1 MSTHTSDPIPAY
13 YGGEVKVTA
22 RPEKAGHQIAPEIV
36 LKERGVEILSLS
48 PEAARAL
55 ADALRDAADYAEGNP
70 TLS

>member
-22 RPEKAGHQIAPEIV
+22 RPERTGHQITPEVV

-48 PEAARAL
+48 PEAARDL
-55 ADALRDAADYAEGNP
+55 ANALREAAEHAEG
-70 TLS
+70 